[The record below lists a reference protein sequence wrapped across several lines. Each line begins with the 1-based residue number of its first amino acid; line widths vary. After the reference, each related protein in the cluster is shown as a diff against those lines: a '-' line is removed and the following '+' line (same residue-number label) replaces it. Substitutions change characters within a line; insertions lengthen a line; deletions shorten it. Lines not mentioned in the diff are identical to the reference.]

1 MLKPCPQII
10 ALHTTCCAHLPS
22 TVYGPTTGVACYC
35 TEARLFIAIFG
46 PGDGCTLRHC
56 PALSA
61 TLGAGAYVPSASSGQ
76 DSAPGFHSRKLSGD
90 RIVQI
95 TYFHSQH
102 QVCSCFLIL
111 YILRSLQ
118 LPAFHTGPFPDA
130 PMPVLLPVPLNA
142 GNAEWQACPNDW
154 YCHSMHGGGQFLS
167 IRMYF
172 CFKFI
177 YHLNHGY
184 EIF

>member
-1 MLKPCPQII
+1 M
-10 ALHTTCCAHLPS
+10 
-22 TVYGPTTGVACYC
+22 
-35 TEARLFIAIFG
+35 
-46 PGDGCTLRHC
+46 
-56 PALSA
+56 
-61 TLGAGAYVPSASSGQ
+61 PSASSGQ

-95 TYFHSQH
+95 IYFHSQH

-111 YILRSLQ
+111 HILRNLQ

-154 YCHSMHGGGQFLS
+154 YCHSMHEGGGAVFVFKNAFL
-167 IRMYF
+167 F
-172 CFKFI
+172 
-177 YHLNHGY
+177 
-184 EIF
+184 